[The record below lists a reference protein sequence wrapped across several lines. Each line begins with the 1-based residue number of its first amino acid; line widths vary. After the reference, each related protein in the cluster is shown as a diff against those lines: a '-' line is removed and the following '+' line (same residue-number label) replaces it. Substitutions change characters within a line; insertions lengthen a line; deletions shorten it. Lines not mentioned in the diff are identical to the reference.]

1 MLVIF
6 RRFFPVL
13 VLTVVALTGFFAL
26 QTGPQAGT
34 PRFEAHEFALFRS
47 NYESLRIQSSQ
58 SRAAH
63 FRSLTST
70 AENAQLTTGMAEAL
84 VEFCQ
89 TVIASEDETPE
100 VKAEVRTA
108 IAALEMK
115 LPASSIDTL
124 DHRRPAS
131 MIPTQR

>member
-1 MLVIF
+1 MIF
-6 RRFFPVL
+6 RRFFPVI

-47 NYESLRIQSSQ
+47 NYESLRIQSSP

-63 FRSLTST
+63 FRALTST
-70 AENAQLTTGMAEAL
+70 AENAELTTGMAEAL

-89 TVIASEDETPE
+89 TVIASEDETRE

-108 IAALEMK
+108 IAALESK
-115 LPASSIDTL
+115 IPRSTDDTLNQRVPASLPS
-124 DHRRPAS
+124 
-131 MIPTQR
+131 TQR